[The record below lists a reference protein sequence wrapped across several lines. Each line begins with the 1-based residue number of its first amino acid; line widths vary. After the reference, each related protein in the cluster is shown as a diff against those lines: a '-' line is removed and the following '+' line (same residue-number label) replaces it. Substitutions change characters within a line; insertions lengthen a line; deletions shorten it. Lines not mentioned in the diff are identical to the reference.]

1 MEVTKVDIKHLDVFK
16 VYVDECINDGLALYD
31 LA

>member
-16 VYVDECINDGLALYD
+16 VYVDEYINDGLALYD